1 MWTVIITIACK
12 LSRRK
17 YSKWLLSTGIITPKL
32 CCHLP
37 LVHPLWNNQHFNF
50 CHNWNQVH
58 NVLFP
63 ITYTNSKSK
72 AQSFQIDVHLR
83 RIQVAKEQATIIII
97 IVVCLLTQG
106 KTTSSTRHWVV
117 GPILLFSVAHPPS
130 LVSANTC
137 CWCCLH
143 EQLLQRW
150 ERKKNRHFWAT
161 CSQGEKF
168 LIQWRNRKTWY
179 KSMYDHFSFK
189 SICIRLFNMYWGTW
203 SWCCVMFLKLS
214 L

>member
-17 YSKWLLSTGIITPKL
+17 YSKWLLPTGIITPKL

-63 ITYTNSKSK
+63 ITYTNSKSNT
-72 AQSFQIDVHLR
+72 QSFQIDVHLR
-83 RIQVAKEQATIIII
+83 RILVPREQATITIII
-97 IVVCLLTQG
+97 IVVVCLLTQG
-106 KTTSSTRHWVV
+106 KKTSSTRHWVV

-143 EQLLQRW
+143 EQLHW
-150 ERKKNRHFWAT
+150 K
-161 CSQGEKF
+161 G
-168 LIQWRNRKTWY
+168 
-179 KSMYDHFSFK
+179 
-189 SICIRLFNMYWGTW
+189 
-203 SWCCVMFLKLS
+203 V
-214 L
+214 